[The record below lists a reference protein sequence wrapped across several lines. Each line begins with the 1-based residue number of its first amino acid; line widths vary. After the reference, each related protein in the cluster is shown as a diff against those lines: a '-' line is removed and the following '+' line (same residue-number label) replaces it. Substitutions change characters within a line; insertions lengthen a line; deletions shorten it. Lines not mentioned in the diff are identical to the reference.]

1 MNCAEAE
8 ILICDSV
15 DGTLAPE
22 AKAELDRH
30 LAACSAC
37 SELARDTAAA
47 LSFMERAAD
56 VEPPPELITRILFDP
71 PWAHARAGRAAGVRF
86 RLRSLFQS
94 VLQPRFAMGMAMT
107 ILSFAMLAKFVK
119 PVRQLSPQ
127 DLDPRAVWASLD
139 NRVHLTW
146 ERTVKFYDSIRL
158 VYQIRATVNEWQQQ
172 QDQETADE
180 QSQQKTD
187 DRRLPVG
194 SAPAPVQKTEST
206 GNTK

>member
-30 LAACSAC
+30 LAGCTAC

-47 LSFMERAAD
+47 LSFIERAVE

-71 PWAHARAGRAAGVRF
+71 PWAQARARRAAGARF
-86 RLRSLFQS
+86 RLRSLLQP

-119 PVRQLSPQ
+119 LRQLTPQ
-127 DLDPRAVWASLD
+127 DLDPREIWATLD
-139 NRVHLTW
+139 NRAHRTW
-146 ERTVKFYDSIRL
+146 ERSVKFYESIRL
-158 VYQIRATVNEWQQQ
+158 VYQIQATVKEWQQ

-187 DRRLPVG
+187 ERRLPVG
-194 SAPAPVQKTEST
+194 NAPAPAEKSEST